1 MEKFSKTEL
10 STWSGGKFDFTNPDP
25 ESVHISDIAHA
36 LSLQCRFNGH
46 INEFYSVA
54 EHSVL
59 VADML
64 FEKHADPK
72 LALTGLLHDAAE
84 AYIGDVVSPLKH
96 LLPEFLLYEA
106 EVEKCISV
114 KFGIPYPLPDEVKGA
129 DKAALNLEFTLL
141 APFTNNDP
149 YTPRKP
155 VDAEARFLKRYYEL
169 VEIISG
175 DSDDQNI

>member
-1 MEKFSKTEL
+1 MGKRSETEL

-25 ESVHISDIAHA
+25 KDIHISDIAHA

-59 VADML
+59 VADIL
-64 FEKHADPK
+64 FERHADPK
-72 LALTGLLHDAAE
+72 LAMTGLLHDAAE
-84 AYIGDVVSPLKH
+84 AYIGDIVSPLKH
-96 LLPEFLLYEA
+96 LLPGFLKYEA
-106 EVEKCISV
+106 SVEKCISI
-114 KFGIPYPLPDEVKGA
+114 KFGIPYPLPTEVKEA
-129 DKAALNLEFTLL
+129 DKDALKLEFTLL
-141 APFTNNDP
+141 APFTQKEP

-169 VEIISG
+169 GKINLG
-175 DSDDQNI
+175 DCDDQSI